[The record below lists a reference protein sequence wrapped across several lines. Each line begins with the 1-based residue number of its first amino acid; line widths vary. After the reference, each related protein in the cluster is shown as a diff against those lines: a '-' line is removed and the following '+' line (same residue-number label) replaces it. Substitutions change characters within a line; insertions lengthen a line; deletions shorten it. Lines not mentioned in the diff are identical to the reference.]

1 MTRKTF
7 FLKPFIKASHGIIQI
22 ENQNDHKFKSIYN
35 NRECKEKNTCKSC
48 EKEVLQDYEMQEQFL
63 INLKYKFRILEKK

>member
-1 MTRKTF
+1 M
-7 FLKPFIKASHGIIQI
+7 
-22 ENQNDHKFKSIYN
+22 
-35 NRECKEKNTCKSC
+35 KNTSKLC

>member
-22 ENQNDHKFKSIYN
+22 KNQNHKFKSIYN
-35 NRECKEKNTCKSC
+35 KECKVKNTSKSC

-63 INLKYKFRILEKK
+63 INLKYKLRILEKK

>member
-7 FLKPFIKASHGIIQI
+7 FLKSFIKASHGIIQI
-22 ENQNDHKFKSIYN
+22 KNQNHKFKSIYN
-35 NRECKEKNTCKSC
+35 NRECKVKNTSKSC

>member
-22 ENQNDHKFKSIYN
+22 KNQNHKFKSTY
-35 NRECKEKNTCKSC
+35 NRECKVKNTSKLC